1 MEGALDTVGA
11 SVADLLDF
19 VLVDFELFVLF
30 PDFPASAKELGAAE
44 VEGALETVGAAD
56 DHSPM

>member
-1 MEGALDTVGA
+1 MGA

-19 VLVDFELFVLF
+19 VLVDL
-30 PDFPASAKELGAAE
+30 PDLPASAMLLGAAE